1 MNTQFDYI
9 AERLKYKEY
18 IWKKIKS
25 SLSKNSL
32 VRYCYYLNNK
42 QISGFEFLHWL
53 QLKNNYLHSN
63 YINKQKS
70 FYGWDNEDVTI

>member
-9 AERLKYKEY
+9 KECLKYKEY
-18 IWKKIKS
+18 IWKKLKG

-32 VRYCYYLNNK
+32 VRYSYYINNK
-42 QISGFEFLHWL
+42 LVDGHTFLYWL

-63 YINKQKS
+63 YINKQKI
-70 FYGWDNEDVTI
+70 FYGWDNEY